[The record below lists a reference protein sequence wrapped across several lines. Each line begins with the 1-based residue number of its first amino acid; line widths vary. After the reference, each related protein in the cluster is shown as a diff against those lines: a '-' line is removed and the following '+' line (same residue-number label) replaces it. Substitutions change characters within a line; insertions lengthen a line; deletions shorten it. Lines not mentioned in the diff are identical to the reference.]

1 MLKCKK
7 ILLALITM
15 PAAAQD
21 AAMVNPPIVKV
32 EFENDKVR
40 VLRALYKPHDRLE
53 MHSHPAKA
61 EVQITE
67 GTVRIF
73 AADGKWE
80 DAPGKAGEFFWL
92 EPTKHAVENVG
103 DASVELVEIE
113 MKNVSAPSR
122 PVAASEHAAAK
133 DATEPVPVQLEP
145 HHRWIFENQYVR
157 VLDVVLAPVEL
168 TLFHTHS
175 HDSIA
180 VRLTDSKVQ
189 EQPAGGE
196 WRPASRVQPGDS
208 RYMEGTNNPYTHRVK
223 NVGSTP
229 FHVIDIELL
238 GENEPRKP

>member
-1 MLKCKK
+1 MNKF
-7 ILLALITM
+7 LLFALLVI
-15 PAAAQD
+15 PAGAQD
-21 AAMVNPPIVKV
+21 AAMVNSKIVKV

-40 VLRALYKPHDRLE
+40 ILRALYNPHDRLE

-67 GTVRIF
+67 GTLRIF
-73 AADGKWE
+73 APDGKWQ
-80 DAPGKAGEFFWL
+80 DAPGKTGEFFWF
-92 EPTKHAVENVG
+92 EPTRHAVENTGNEPV
-103 DASVELVEIE
+103 VLVEIE
-113 MKNVSAPSR
+113 MKNANAPSR
-122 PVAASEHAAAK
+122 SAAAPPQPAASGAS
-133 DATEPVPVQLEP
+133 EPVPVEQEP

-157 VLDVVLAPVEL
+157 VLDVVLAPGES

-208 RYMEGTNNPYTHRVK
+208 RYMEGTNKPYTHRVK
-223 NVGSTP
+223 NVGNTP
-229 FHVIDIELL
+229 FHVIDVELL
-238 GENEPRKP
+238 GEN